1 MVSYW
6 RKVNT
11 IIIYVPIRN
20 LHINGI
26 DELLLF
32 LGSNPNEVYIIKLIN
47 ILLIISI
54 DTVVYACF
62 RNSLSSLEGAS
73 TLKKS
78 YPFLSVFII

>member
-6 RKVNT
+6 RKANT
-11 IIIYVPIRN
+11 VIIYVSIRN

-32 LGSNPNEVYIIKLIN
+32 LGSNPNEVYVVNLIN
-47 ILLIISI
+47 SLLIIFI

-73 TLKKS
+73 TLKKIT
-78 YPFLSVFII
+78 PIF